1 MKSDTFKEEQA
12 VISAGQAYLKNRE
25 KDEATQAYEELF
37 KKYKKLLKI
46 TRRLVNISD
55 RNAVRLKEAK
65 DSLERELV
73 LIEENARLRDDVER
87 ITRHDLKGPLSAII
101 NYPQYVKRDGEL
113 SEKQQAHL
121 KRIESSGRKML
132 EMINLS
138 LGLYKMEQGTYDLEM
153 IGVDVAGIVM
163 EAVEES
169 ETRICDKSVTVKIV
183 VDGEAEAETSFV
195 EGGDPLLLYSMV
207 SNLFKNAIEAS
218 PKGETVTIYLDK
230 NDRTTIRIHNQGV
243 IPGEIRETFF
253 EKYATAGKSGGTG
266 LGTYS
271 ARLIA
276 ETHGGDIGFES
287 SEEAGTTIQ
296 VALPRKTDQ
305 LHTQDEPTSET
316 PDNAPAAPIAPGKK
330 AKVLIVDDAA
340 ENIHV
345 LMEALKDEFLIV
357 AATRGEKALQ
367 LAAKE
372 PKPDLVLLDVMMPE
386 MDGYEVIKR
395 LKKDPATAGIKVIFL
410 TGMSDDAEKKKGLN
424 LGAVDYQ
431 TKPFEPGQVKAKAKQ
446 HLF

>member
-12 VISAGQAYLKNRE
+12 VISAGQTYLKNRE
-25 KDEATQAYEELF
+25 KDEATQVYEELF

-46 TRRLVNISD
+46 TRRLVKISD
-55 RNAVRLKEAK
+55 RNAGRLKEAK
-65 DSLERELV
+65 DVLEREMV

-101 NYPQYVKRDGEL
+101 NYPQYIKRDGEL
-113 SEKQQAHL
+113 SEKQQAHV

-138 LGLYKMEQGTYDLEM
+138 LGLYKMEQGSYDLEM
-153 IGVDVAGIVM
+153 IGVDLAGIVM

-169 ETRICDKSVTVKIV
+169 ETRICNKSITVKIV
-183 VDGEAEAETSFV
+183 VDGEAETEMSFV

-207 SNLFKNAIEAS
+207 SNLFKNAVEAS
-218 PKGETVTIYLDK
+218 PKGETVTISLDK
-230 NDRTTIRIHNQGV
+230 NEKTTIRIHNQGV
-243 IPGEIRETFF
+243 IPSEIRETFF

-276 ETHGGDIGFES
+276 ETHEGDIGFES
-287 SEEAGTTIQ
+287 SEKTGTTIQ
-296 VALPRKTDQ
+296 VTLPRRTDT
-305 LHTQDEPTSET
+305 LEAQDDITPSA
-316 PDNAPAAPIAPGKK
+316 PDNASAKPIASGKK
-330 AKVLIVDDAA
+330 PKVLIVDDAA
-340 ENIHV
+340 ENIHM
-345 LMEALKDEFLIV
+345 LMEALKGEFLII
-357 AATRGEKALQ
+357 AATSGEKALQ
-367 LAAKE
+367 LATKE

-395 LKKDPATAGIKVIFL
+395 LKNDPATAGIKVIFL
-410 TGMSDDAEKKKGLN
+410 TGMSDAAEKKKGLG
-424 LGAVDYQ
+424 LGAIDYQ
-431 TKPFEPGQVKAKAKQ
+431 AKPFDPEQIKAKVRQ
-446 HLF
+446 HL